1 MQRKLEA
8 SGIVKGKIWSAFV
21 RENPDTFGAKPILAA
36 IVVYSADHPKT
47 GFAKYTWANDFAIKS
62 GYHVHLETIV
72 NEELT
77 MQWGDVVKQHEKHLD
92 KDWERFVKN
101 FRKSNKKSG
110 LPPRPTRLID
120 DQLMTIYTL
129 TAHCVQMSLFGDP
142 ELFNTV
148 STMGRED
155 LIALEG
161 LEHAIS
167 DYGDPNSVYD
177 GAAGSSAAPTIA
189 TAAPHDEGVAV
200 DGLGVIAFLPENF
213 PEMFADYRVEGED
226 IIGDILN
233 TDNIR
238 EDPKVIRLHQHALK
252 LRDQVLSLQRYSGEQ
267 TKSLTHGENV
277 LREVNSTNAEAIAAT
292 LLPKIK
298 ALEKRTTDPEVLR
311 LLNDM
316 VVAITTLKEDFSDR
330 VEAAVGKALGE
341 KFPLMMA
348 TLSNLERIV
357 GQQHQMLQ
365 QQAQQQQTLCQ
376 LVQQL
381 VQVHGQERQV
391 QVPQNVLS
399 PPIFPTGQHLLGST
413 PTFLAPPSLY
423 AQVNTPMK
431 YPIPPPG
438 LLTPTANPNEV
449 YAAQVNA
456 RRAMSNNPT
465 DGLNDNA
472 SELRRRLQSY
482 SDSKRVKR

>member
-21 RENPDTFGAKPILAA
+21 PDTFGAKPILAA
-36 IVVYSADHPKT
+36 IVVYSVPDHPKT
-47 GFAKYTWANDFAIKS
+47 GFAKYTWANEFAVKC

-72 NEELT
+72 DEGVT
-77 MQWGDVVKQHEKHLD
+77 MQWGDVMKQHKKHLD
-92 KDWERFVKN
+92 RDWDRFVKN
-101 FRKSNKKSG
+101 FRKTNKKSG

-148 STMGRED
+148 STMAKGD
-155 LIALEG
+155 LIALES
-161 LEHAIS
+161 LEHAIN
-167 DYGDPNSVYD
+167 DYGDPNAVYD
-177 GAAGSSAAPTIA
+177 GVAAGSAAPTIA
-189 TAAPHDEGVAV
+189 PSAPHDEGVAV

-213 PEMFADYRVEGED
+213 PEMFANYRVEGED
-226 IIGDILN
+226 IFGDIST

-238 EDPKVIRLHQHALK
+238 DDPKVIRLQQHALK
-252 LRDQVLSLQRYSGEQ
+252 LRDQVLRLQRYSGEQ
-267 TKSLTHGENV
+267 TKSLTHDENL
-277 LREVNSTNAEAIAAT
+277 LREVNSTTGEAIAAT
-292 LLPKIK
+292 LLPKLK
-298 ALEKRTTDPEVLR
+298 AFEKRKTDPEVLK

-316 VVAITTLKEDFSDR
+316 VVAITTLKEDFPGR

-357 GQQHQMLQ
+357 GQQQQMLQ

-391 QVPQNVLS
+391 QVPQNALS
-399 PPIFPTGQHLLGST
+399 PPIFPTGQHLVGST
-413 PTFLAPPSLY
+413 PPFLARPPFTRRS
-423 AQVNTPMK
+423 TP
-431 YPIPPPG
+431 P
-438 LLTPTANPNEV
+438 
-449 YAAQVNA
+449 
-456 RRAMSNNPT
+456 
-465 DGLNDNA
+465 
-472 SELRRRLQSY
+472 
-482 SDSKRVKR
+482 

>member
-8 SGIVKGKIWSAFV
+8 SGIVKGKIYSAFV

-36 IVVYSADHPKT
+36 IVVYPVPDPKT
-47 GFAKYTWANDFAIKS
+47 GFAKYTWANDFAVKC
-62 GYHVHLETIV
+62 GYHIHLETIV
-72 NEELT
+72 DDGAA
-77 MQWGDVVKQHEKHLD
+77 MQWGDVVKQHEKHLNS
-92 KDWERFVKN
+92 DWARFVKN
-101 FRKSNKKSG
+101 FRKTNKKSG
-110 LPPRPTRLID
+110 LPPRPTRLFD
-120 DQLMTIYTL
+120 DQLMTIYTM

-148 STMGRED
+148 STMGKGD
-155 LIALEG
+155 LTALES

-167 DYGDPNSVYD
+167 DYGDPDAVYD
-177 GAAGSSAAPTIA
+177 GGTGGSAAPTIA
-189 TAAPHDEGVAV
+189 PAAPQEEGLAME
-200 DGLGVIAFLPENF
+200 GLGVIAFLPENF
-213 PEMFADYRVEGED
+213 SEMFADYRVEGED
-226 IIGDILN
+226 IFGDIST
-233 TDNIR
+233 TDYIR
-238 EDPKVIRLHQHALK
+238 DDPKVIRLQQHALK

-267 TKSLTHGENV
+267 TKSLTHGENL
-277 LREVNSTNAEAIAAT
+277 LREVNSTTGDAIAAT
-292 LLPKIK
+292 LLPKLK
-298 ALEKRTTDPEVLR
+298 ALEKRTTDPEVLK

-316 VVAITTLKEDFSDR
+316 VVAITTLKEDFPGR

-357 GQQHQMLQ
+357 GQQQQMLQ

-391 QVPQNVLS
+391 QVPQNTLS
-399 PPIFPTGQHLLGST
+399 APIFPSGQHLVGSS
-413 PTFLAPPSLY
+413 PTFLAPPSHY
-423 AQVNTPMK
+423 SQVSTPMK

-438 LLTPTANPNEV
+438 LVTPPANPNDV

-456 RRAMSNNPT
+456 RRVMSANLN
-465 DGLNDNA
+465 DGLNDTA
-472 SELRRRLQSY
+472 SDLRRRLQNY
-482 SDSKRVKR
+482 SDSKRVKY